1 MKKVIAVLGAVFL
14 FGVAGMASAYS
25 VNNTYATDGNGGYTS
40 PYSNVTV
47 ETFSGSSPVGTG
59 TAGLYTGDWSGVAAA
74 PYGPSVADTTQYEAV
89 TGTQTIN
96 FASTH
101 NYLGLWWG
109 SIDTYN
115 SISFYNGSNL
125 VKTFIGSDIGSDPY
139 GSWTSPSANM
149 YVNFVGMSDFNK
161 IVLTSGSPAFEFDNL
176 AVNNIAPVPEPG
188 TMMLLGMGML
198 GLAVYGKRRM
208 NKEA

>member
-1 MKKVIAVLGAVFL
+1 MKKEIAVLGAVLL
-14 FGVAGMASAYS
+14 FGMTGIASAYS
-25 VNNTYATDGNGGYTS
+25 VNNLSNTGNGGYTS

-47 ETFSGSSPVGTG
+47 ETFSGSSVVGTG
-59 TAGLYTGDWSGVAAA
+59 TAALVTGSWSYAAA
-74 PYGPSVADTTQYEAV
+74 PYGPSGADTTQYEAV
-89 TGTQTIN
+89 TGSQTIN

-125 VKTFIGSDIGSDPY
+125 VKTFTGSDISSDPH
-139 GSWTSPSANM
+139 GSWTNPSANM
-149 YVNFVGMSDFNK
+149 YVNFVGMSDFDK

-176 AVNNIAPVPEPG
+176 AVNNSAPVPEPG
-188 TMMLLGMGML
+188 TMALLGIGMA
-198 GLAVYGKRRM
+198 GLAIFGKRRA
-208 NKEA
+208 NKA